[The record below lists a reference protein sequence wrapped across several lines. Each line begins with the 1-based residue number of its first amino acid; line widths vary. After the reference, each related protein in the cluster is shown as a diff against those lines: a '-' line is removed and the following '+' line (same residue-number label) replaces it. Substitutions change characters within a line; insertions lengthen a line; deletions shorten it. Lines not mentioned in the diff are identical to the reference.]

1 MKQSWGYS
9 PVLWNVFFCCKV
21 YWKILPWYSKV
32 LPIDMN
38 CLLPYNLQ
46 QQSPLLGE
54 GEQRSSFHLTL
65 LTKAVKADKER
76 EIEFLR
82 NNLVIN
88 GSEWDGNGGKKTIP
102 LYFQNRKLTEIQ
114 YELLSIKRHSLSSLA
129 VCFYL
134 QRAQIAINWML

>member
-1 MKQSWGYS
+1 MS
-9 PVLWNVFFCCKV
+9 
-21 YWKILPWYSKV
+21 
-32 LPIDMN
+32 
-38 CLLPYNLQ
+38 CLLPYNLL

-88 GSEWDGNGGKKTIP
+88 GSEWDGNGEKKQYQSTFKIGSRQKFSMNFCQSKGTHFP
-102 LYFQNRKLTEIQ
+102 ALLYVSICR
-114 YELLSIKRHSLSSLA
+114 ELK
-129 VCFYL
+129 
-134 QRAQIAINWML
+134 